1 MLQKRVP
8 EVEIKSDRQELIVG
22 RVAASLLAH
31 TAHCPNAQVEAVE
44 AVEAVSKAVCAR
56 TAVAAAGK
64 Q

>member
-44 AVEAVSKAVCAR
+44 AVSKAVCAR